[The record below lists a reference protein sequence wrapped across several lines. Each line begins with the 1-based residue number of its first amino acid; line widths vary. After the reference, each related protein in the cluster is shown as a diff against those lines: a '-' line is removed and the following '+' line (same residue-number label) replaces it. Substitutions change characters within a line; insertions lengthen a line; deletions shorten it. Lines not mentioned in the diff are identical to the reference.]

1 MQNFMFENPTRII
14 FGKGSIAR
22 IGQELKRFGSKVLMV
37 YGSGS
42 IKKNG
47 VYDQVVAS
55 LKEAQVPYVEFA
67 GVRSNPF
74 LSKVLEGVEVAK
86 KEQVDV
92 ILAVGGGSVIDTAKT
107 IACGVKADHDI
118 WDFFTYKTT
127 VRGALPILTILT
139 ISASASE
146 MNPAAVITKE
156 ETCQKFSIRTPFIQ
170 PKVSIMDPC
179 VLSTLSDAYT
189 AYSAADAVTH
199 MLEGYFNNTE
209 PSGILQDR
217 LVENLMRTL
226 MEAAEICL
234 KDPADYNARANFMWS
249 ATLGFNGLTTAGM
262 GIVGYPA
269 HMIEH
274 SLSALYDVP
283 HGAGL
288 SIVLP
293 AWMTWA
299 SRKNPA
305 KFARLAREVFSVKI
319 KDDTKAA
326 ARGISKLRSWFV
338 SIKTPVKLREV
349 NIPRK
354 DIGKI
359 AENAVTLAETWK
371 LSGYTKEVISDIL
384 KLCK

>member
-1 MQNFMFENPTRII
+1 MQNFVFENPTRVI

-22 IGQELKRFGSKVLMV
+22 IGQELKRFGSKALMV

-47 VYDQVVAS
+47 VYDQVAAS
-55 LKEAQVPYVEFA
+55 LKEAQVPHVEFA
-67 GVRSNPF
+67 GVRSNPY
-74 LSKVLEGVEVAK
+74 LSKVLEGIEVAK

-118 WDFFTYKTT
+118 WDFFTYKKPI
-127 VRGALPILTILT
+127 RGALPVLTILT

-156 ETCQKFSIRTPFIQ
+156 ETCQKFSIRSPFIQ
-170 PKVSIMDPC
+170 PKVSIMDPSA
-179 VLSTLSDAYT
+179 LFTLSDAYT
-189 AYSAADAVTH
+189 AYSAADTVTH

-217 LVENLMRTL
+217 LVESLMRTL
-226 MEAAEICL
+226 MEATEVCL
-234 KDPADYNARANFMWS
+234 KNPADYNARANFMWS

-305 KFARLAREVFSVKI
+305 KFARLAREVFGVKI
-319 KDDTKAA
+319 KDDVKAA
-326 ARGISKLRSWFV
+326 ARGISKLKSWFA

-359 AENAVTLAETWK
+359 AENAVMLAETWK
-371 LSGYTKEVISDIL
+371 LSGYTKEVITDIL
-384 KLCK
+384 KLCR

>member
-1 MQNFMFENPTRII
+1 MQNFVFENPTRVI

-22 IGQELKRFGSKVLMV
+22 IGQELKRFGSKALVV

-47 VYDQVVAS
+47 VYDQVAAS
-55 LKEAQVPYVEFA
+55 LKEAQVPYVEFG
-67 GVRSNPF
+67 GVRSNPY
-74 LSKVLEGVEVAK
+74 LSKVLEGIEVAK

-118 WDFFTYKTT
+118 WDFFTYKKPI
-127 VRGALPILTILT
+127 RGALPVLTILT

-156 ETCQKFSIRTPFIQ
+156 DTWQKFSIRSPFIQ

-179 VLSTLSDAYT
+179 ALSTLSDAYT
-189 AYSAADAVTH
+189 AYSAADTVTH

-209 PSGILQDR
+209 PASNLQDR
-217 LVENLMRTL
+217 LVESLMRAL
-226 MEAAEICL
+226 MEATEVCL
-234 KDPADYNARANFMWS
+234 KDPADYNARANFMWA

-274 SLSALYDVP
+274 SLSAMYDVP

-305 KFARLAREVFSVKI
+305 KFARLAREVFGVKI
-319 KDDTKAA
+319 KDDVKAA
-326 ARGISKLRSWFV
+326 ARGISKLKSWFV

-354 DIGKI
+354 DIKKI
-359 AENAVTLAETWK
+359 AENAVVLAETWK
-371 LSGYTKEVISDIL
+371 LSGYTKEIIADIL
-384 KLCK
+384 KLCR

>member
-1 MQNFMFENPTRII
+1 MQNFVFENPTRVI

-22 IGQELKRFGSKVLMV
+22 IGQELKRFGSRVLMV

-42 IKKNG
+42 IKNNG

-55 LKEAQVPYVEFA
+55 LKEAQVSCVEFA
-67 GVRSNPF
+67 GVRSNPY
-74 LSKVLEGVEVAK
+74 LSKVLEGIGVAK

-118 WDFFTYKTT
+118 WDFFTYKKPI
-127 VRGALPILTILT
+127 RGALPVLTILT

-156 ETCQKFSIRTPFIQ
+156 ETCQKFSIRSPFIQ
-170 PKVSIMDPC
+170 PKVSIMDPSA
-179 VLSTLSDAYT
+179 LFTLSDAYT

-209 PSGILQDR
+209 PAGILQDR
-217 LVENLMRTL
+217 LVEGLMRTL
-226 MEAAEICL
+226 MEAAEACL

-274 SLSALYDVP
+274 SLSAMYDVP

-305 KFARLAREVFSVKI
+305 KFARLAREIFGVKA
-319 KDDTKAA
+319 KDDAKAA
-326 ARGISKLRSWFV
+326 ARGISKLKSWFV
-338 SIKTPVKLREV
+338 SIKTPVRLREV
-349 NIPRK
+349 NIPKK

-359 AENAVTLAETWK
+359 AENAVMLADTWK
-371 LSGYTKEVISDIL
+371 LSGYTKEVITDIL
-384 KLCK
+384 KLCR

>member
-1 MQNFMFENPTRII
+1 MQNFVFENPTRVI

-22 IGQELKRFGSKVLMV
+22 IGQELKRFGSKALVV

-47 VYDQVVAS
+47 VYDQVAAS
-55 LKEAQVPYVEFA
+55 LKEAQVPYVEFG
-67 GVRSNPF
+67 GVRSNPY
-74 LSKVLEGVEVAK
+74 LSKVLEGIEVAK

-118 WDFFTYKTT
+118 WDFFTYKKPI
-127 VRGALPILTILT
+127 RGALPVLTILT

-156 ETCQKFSIRTPFIQ
+156 DTCQKFSIRSPFIQ

-179 VLSTLSDAYT
+179 ALSTLSDAYT
-189 AYSAADAVTH
+189 AYSAADTVTH

-209 PSGILQDR
+209 PASNLQDR
-217 LVENLMRTL
+217 LVESLMRAL
-226 MEAAEICL
+226 MEATEVCL
-234 KDPADYNARANFMWS
+234 KDPADYNARANFMWA

-274 SLSALYDVP
+274 SLSAMYDVP

-305 KFARLAREVFSVKI
+305 KFARLAREVFGVKI
-319 KDDTKAA
+319 KDDVKAA
-326 ARGISKLRSWFV
+326 ARGISKLKSWFV

-354 DIGKI
+354 DIKKI
-359 AENAVTLAETWK
+359 AENAVVLAETWK
-371 LSGYTKEVISDIL
+371 LSGYTKEIIADIL
-384 KLCK
+384 KLCR

>member
-1 MQNFMFENPTRII
+1 MQNFIFENPTRVI

-22 IGQELKRFGSKVLMV
+22 IGQELKRFGSKTLMV

-74 LSKVLEGVEVAK
+74 LSKVLEGIEVAK

-118 WDFFTYKTT
+118 WDFFTYKKP

-274 SLSALYDVP
+274 SLSAMYDVP

-319 KDDTKAA
+319 KDDAKAA
-326 ARGISKLRSWFV
+326 ARGISKLKSWFV

-359 AENAVTLAETWK
+359 ADNAVTLAETWK

-384 KLCK
+384 KLCR

>member
-1 MQNFMFENPTRII
+1 MQNFVFENPTRII

-22 IGQELKRFGSKVLMV
+22 IGQELKRFGNKVLMV
-37 YGSGS
+37 YGQGS
-42 IKKNG
+42 IKQNG

-55 LKEAQVPYVEFA
+55 LKEAQVSCVEFA
-67 GVRSNPF
+67 GIRSNPF
-74 LSKVLEGVEVAK
+74 LSKALEGIEIAK

-107 IACGVKADHDI
+107 IACGVTADHDI
-118 WDFFTYKTT
+118 WDFFTYKKPI
-127 VRGALPILTILT
+127 RGALPILTILT

-146 MNPAAVITKE
+146 MNPAAVMTKE
-156 ETCQKFSIRTPFIQ
+156 ETCQKFSIRSPFIQ
-170 PKVSIMDPC
+170 PKVSIMDPS
-179 VLSTLSDAYT
+179 VLSTLSPAYT
-189 AYSAADAVTH
+189 AYSAADGVTH

-209 PSGILQDR
+209 PAGILQDR
-217 LVENLMRTL
+217 LVESMMRTL
-226 MEAAEICL
+226 MEATEVCL
-234 KDPADYNARANFMWS
+234 KDPGDYNARANFMWA

-274 SLSALYDVP
+274 SLSAMYDVP

-288 SIVLP
+288 SIILP

-299 SRKNPA
+299 SCKNPV
-305 KFARLAREVFSVKI
+305 KFARLARGVFGVKI

-326 ARGISKLRSWFV
+326 ARGISRLKSWFV
-338 SIKTPVKLREV
+338 SIKTPVSLREV

-384 KLCK
+384 KLCR

>member
-1 MQNFMFENPTRII
+1 MQNFVFENPTRVI

-42 IKKNG
+42 IRKNG
-47 VYDQVVAS
+47 VYDQVAAS
-55 LKEAQVPYVEFA
+55 LKEAQIPCVEFG

-74 LSKVLEGVEVAK
+74 LSKVLEGIEVAK

-118 WDFFTYKTT
+118 WDFFTYKKPI
-127 VRGALPILTILT
+127 RGALPVLTILT

-156 ETCQKFSIRTPFIQ
+156 DTWQKFSIRSPFIQ

-179 VLSTLSDAYT
+179 ALSTLSDAYT
-189 AYSAADAVTH
+189 AYSAADTVTH

-209 PSGILQDR
+209 PASNLQDR
-217 LVENLMRTL
+217 LVESLMRAL
-226 MEAAEICL
+226 MEATEVCL
-234 KDPADYNARANFMWS
+234 KDPADYNARANFMWA

-274 SLSALYDVP
+274 SLSAMYDVP

-305 KFARLAREVFSVKI
+305 KFARLAREVFGVKI
-319 KDDTKAA
+319 KDDVKAA
-326 ARGISKLRSWFV
+326 ARGISKLKSWFV

-354 DIGKI
+354 DIKKI
-359 AENAVTLAETWK
+359 AENAVVLAETWK
-371 LSGYTKEVISDIL
+371 LSGYTKEIIADIL
-384 KLCK
+384 KLCR

>member
-1 MQNFMFENPTRII
+1 MQNFIFENPTRII
-14 FGKGSIAR
+14 FGKGGIAR
-22 IGQELKRFGSKVLMV
+22 IGQELKRFGSNALLV
-37 YGSGS
+37 YGQGS

-55 LKEAQVPYVEFA
+55 LKEAQVPCVEFA

-74 LSKVLEGVEVAK
+74 LSKALEGIEIAK
-86 KEQVDV
+86 KENVDV

-118 WDFFTYKTT
+118 WDFFTYKKPI
-127 VRGALPILTILT
+127 RGSLPILTILT

-146 MNPAAVITKE
+146 MNPAAVMTKD
-156 ETCQKFSIRTPFIQ
+156 ETCQKFSIRSPFIQ
-170 PKVSIMDPC
+170 PKVSILDPT
-179 VLSTLSDAYT
+179 VLTTLSDAYT

-209 PSGILQDR
+209 PAGILQDR
-217 LVENLMRTL
+217 LVESLIRTL
-226 MEAAEICL
+226 MEAAETCL
-234 KDPADYNARANFMWS
+234 KDPADYNARANFMWA

-274 SLSALYDVP
+274 SLSAMYDVP

-305 KFARLAREVFSVKI
+305 KFARLAREVFGVKI
-319 KDDTKAA
+319 KDDAKAA
-326 ARGISKLRSWFV
+326 ARGISKLNSWFV
-338 SIKTPVKLREV
+338 FIKTPVRLREV

-359 AENAVTLAETWK
+359 AENAVMLAETWK
-371 LSGYTKEVISDIL
+371 LSGYTKEVITDIL
-384 KLCK
+384 KLCR

>member
-1 MQNFMFENPTRII
+1 MQNFVFENPTRVI

-22 IGQELKRFGSKVLMV
+22 IGQELKRFGSKALMV

-55 LKEAQVPYVEFA
+55 LKEAQVPWVEFA

-74 LSKVLEGVEVAK
+74 LSKVLEGIEVAK
-86 KEQVDV
+86 KEQVDM

-118 WDFFTYKTT
+118 WDFFTYKKP

-146 MNPAAVITKE
+146 MNAAAVITKE

-209 PSGILQDR
+209 PAGVLQDR
-217 LVENLMRTL
+217 LVESLMRTL
-226 MEAAEICL
+226 MEATEICL
-234 KDPADYNARANFMWS
+234 KDPADYSARANFMWS

-274 SLSALYDVP
+274 SLSAMYDVP

-305 KFARLAREVFSVKI
+305 KFARLAREVFGVKI
-319 KDDTKAA
+319 KDDAKAA
-326 ARGISKLRSWFV
+326 ARGISKLKSWFV

-349 NIPRK
+349 NIPGK

-359 AENAVTLAETWK
+359 AENAVMLAETWK
-371 LSGYTKEVISDIL
+371 LSGYTKEVIADIL